1 MDLHEKINNMVPSYF
16 EKIITQYDF
25 QSVKIS
31 EVTTALYKNNFAL
44 VIGIDRFNADLTYVY
59 RDKDNRIIELFCD
72 GFFAERYYDPDRK
85 PLSELSTIKDY
96 IINDLVVICDGM
108 LKTWKNVLEGKQ
120 DWISDYKLSK
130 WYGAIVLSGKKRE
143 FFDSILSVK

>member
-25 QSVKIS
+25 QSIKVS

-59 RDKDNRIIELFCD
+59 RDKDNRIIKLFCD

-85 PLSELSTIKDY
+85 HLSELSTIKDY
-96 IINDLVVICDGM
+96 IINDLVIICDGM

-120 DWISDYKLSK
+120 DWISDYKLSE
-130 WYGAIVLSGKKRE
+130 WYGAIVLSGKERE
-143 FFDSILSVK
+143 FFDSILSVE

>member
-44 VIGIDRFNADLTYVY
+44 VIGIDRFYADIDYIYKDDKNQIIKLYCHNFFVEKFAGSNNLYLPALTTVE
-59 RDKDNRIIELFCD
+59 DH
-72 GFFAERYYDPDRK
+72 
-85 PLSELSTIKDY
+85 
-96 IINDLVVICDGM
+96 IINDLLAICDGM
-108 LKTWKNVLEGKQ
+108 LKKWKNVLEGKRE
-120 DWISDYKLSK
+120 WISDFKLSE
-130 WYGAIVLSGKKRE
+130 WYEARLLSGKEKE
-143 FFDSILSVK
+143 FFDSILSVE